1 MSNVV
6 EVPTQAEMTIRI
18 TDLSIVNDVRRLL
31 KRVNGVESIT
41 VRKKK
46 SEVELSLEEAH
57 SGKTTRWNNV
67 DDYFQ
72 AMMSK

>member
-57 SGKTTRWNNV
+57 SGKITRWSNV